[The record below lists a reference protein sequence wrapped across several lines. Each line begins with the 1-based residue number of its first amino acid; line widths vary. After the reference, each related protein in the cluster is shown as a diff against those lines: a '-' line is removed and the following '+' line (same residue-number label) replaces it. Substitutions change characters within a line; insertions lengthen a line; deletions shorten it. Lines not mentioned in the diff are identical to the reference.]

1 MVMVNMHE
9 LCRARLQRQS
19 FLLLGIRMVSMR
31 FPLAGHKNGQYARR
45 CWHSGDV
52 GEKGYGKQTDPDKNG
67 RYNGAPEDA
76 KRGMRDGWT
85 KNRRN

>member
-1 MVMVNMHE
+1 MYIHNRIM
-9 LCRARLQRQS
+9 
-19 FLLLGIRMVSMR
+19 LGIRMVSMR
-31 FPLAGHKNGQYARR
+31 VGLDTA
-45 CWHSGDV
+45 CWLSDSGDV